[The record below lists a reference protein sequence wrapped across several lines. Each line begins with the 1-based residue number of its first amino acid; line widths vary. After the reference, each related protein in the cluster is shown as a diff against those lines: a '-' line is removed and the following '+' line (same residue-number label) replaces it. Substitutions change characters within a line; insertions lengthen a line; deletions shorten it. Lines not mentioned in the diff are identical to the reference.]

1 MKEIID
7 REKDREREREK
18 EESKSL
24 FWFVTYEHNL
34 FLK

>member
-7 REKDREREREK
+7 REKEREK

-24 FWFVTYEHNL
+24 FWFVSCEHNL

>member
-7 REKDREREREK
+7 REKDREREK